1 MKLHITP
8 EQFEELIK
16 KSYSLD
22 IIYLLKLI
30 DAEYE
35 VQPLYENS
43 MRISAIYQS
52 LRRKGL
58 IAKEDDKITVI
69 GKDLLKFVGEDS
81 TQTKFVKHK
90 PNATSFD
97 EWWKLY
103 PGTDTF
109 TYDGKR
115 FRGTRALRKDK
126 QACKIKFN
134 AILLEGDYTAK
145 ELLAALKFELE
156 QKISM
161 SLKTGSN
168 RLTYMQNSLTY
179 LNQRT
184 YEAYVELIKEGGDE
198 PAEPTGST
206 NI

>member
-1 MKLHITP
+1 
-8 EQFEELIK
+8 
-16 KSYSLD
+16 
-22 IIYLLKLI
+22 
-30 DAEYE
+30 
-35 VQPLYENS
+35 